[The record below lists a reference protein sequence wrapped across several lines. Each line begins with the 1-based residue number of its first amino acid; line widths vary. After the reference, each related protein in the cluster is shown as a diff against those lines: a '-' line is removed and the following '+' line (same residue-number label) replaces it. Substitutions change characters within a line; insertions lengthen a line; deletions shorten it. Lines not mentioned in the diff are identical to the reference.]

1 MACSTSCGC
10 TSSKFASEDERTPVS
25 ADSGLRRVRDVAP
38 AKVNLGLRITGQRPD
53 GNHELESVFLPLD
66 LGDDAEL
73 EVAPA
78 RVSSVALT
86 LAPGP
91 VAGVPGDA
99 STLAYRAA
107 EAFLE
112 VAGRAGCTGSV
123 RIRLHKRIPA
133 AAGLGG
139 GSSDAGVVLRSLAR
153 LFPAALSAKAL
164 GELALDLGADVPFF
178 LDPRPARVSGIGE
191 RIEPLTG
198 WPAFSLVLANPG
210 LPLATAEVFRVF
222 DSLHLDR
229 SLERA
234 PLDPRLLSLGPGPT
248 RTGVDATPALAWS
261 HLLEND
267 LESAAIRL
275 CPPVARLREQL
286 RGAGARAVGM
296 SGSGPTLF
304 GVFEDPASAAT
315 GLARADFQPPVWA
328 RVAITLG
335 SR

>member
-1 MACSTSCGC
+1 M
-10 TSSKFASEDERTPVS
+10 S
-25 ADSGLRRVRDVAP
+25 ADSGLRRVRDLAP

-66 LGDDAEL
+66 LGDEVEL

-78 RVSSVALT
+78 RLSAVALT
-86 LAPGP
+86 LHPGP
-91 VAGVPGDA
+91 VEGVPGDA
-99 STLAYRAA
+99 SNLAYRAA

-112 VAGRAGCTGSV
+112 VAGRAGCIGSV

-229 SLERA
+229 CLERA

-304 GVFEDPASAAT
+304 GIFEDREAAAA

>member
-10 TSSKFASEDERTPVS
+10 TTSKFASEDERTPVS
-25 ADSGLRRVRDVAP
+25 DDSGLRRVRGVAP

-66 LGDDAEL
+66 LGDEVEL

-78 RVSSVALT
+78 RLSSVALT
-86 LAPGP
+86 LHPGP
-91 VAGVPGDA
+91 VEGVPGDA
-99 STLAYRAA
+99 SNLAYRAA

-178 LDPRPARVSGIGE
+178 LDPRPARVS
-191 RIEPLTG
+191 
-198 WPAFSLVLANPG
+198 
-210 LPLATAEVFRVF
+210 
-222 DSLHLDR
+222 
-229 SLERA
+229 
-234 PLDPRLLSLGPGPT
+234 
-248 RTGVDATPALAWS
+248 
-261 HLLEND
+261 
-267 LESAAIRL
+267 
-275 CPPVARLREQL
+275 
-286 RGAGARAVGM
+286 
-296 SGSGPTLF
+296 
-304 GVFEDPASAAT
+304 
-315 GLARADFQPPVWA
+315 
-328 RVAITLG
+328 
-335 SR
+335 

>member
-1 MACSTSCGC
+1 M
-10 TSSKFASEDERTPVS
+10 S

-66 LGDDAEL
+66 LGDEVEL

-78 RVSSVALT
+78 RLSSVALT
-86 LAPGP
+86 LDPGP
-91 VAGVPGDA
+91 VEGVPGDA
-99 STLAYRAA
+99 SNLAYRAA

-139 GSSDAGVVLRSLAR
+139 GSSDAGAVLRSLAR

-210 LPLATAEVFRVF
+210 LPLATAEVFRVV

-229 SLERA
+229 SLERT

-248 RTGVDATPALAWS
+248 RAGVDATPALAWS

-275 CPPVARLREQL
+275 CPPVARLQEQL

-304 GVFEDPASAAT
+304 GVFEDPEAAAA

>member
-1 MACSTSCGC
+1 M
-10 TSSKFASEDERTPVS
+10 S

-66 LGDDAEL
+66 LGDEVEL

-78 RVSSVALT
+78 RLSSVALT
-86 LAPGP
+86 LHPGP
-91 VAGVPGDA
+91 VEGVPGDA
-99 STLAYRAA
+99 SNLAYRAA

-229 SLERA
+229 SLERT

-304 GVFEDPASAAT
+304 GVFEDPAAAAA

>member
-1 MACSTSCGC
+1 M
-10 TSSKFASEDERTPVS
+10 S

-66 LGDDAEL
+66 LGDEVEL

-78 RVSSVALT
+78 RLSSVALT
-86 LAPGP
+86 LDPGP
-91 VAGVPGDA
+91 VEGVPGDA
-99 STLAYRAA
+99 SNLAYRAA

-153 LFPAALSAKAL
+153 LFPGALSAKAL
-164 GELALDLGADVPFF
+164 AELALELGADVPFF

-234 PLDPRLLSLGPGPT
+234 PLDPRVLILGPGPT

-304 GVFEDPASAAT
+304 GVFEDPEAAAA

>member
-1 MACSTSCGC
+1 
-10 TSSKFASEDERTPVS
+10 VS
-25 ADSGLRRVRDVAP
+25 ADSGLRRVREVAP

-66 LGDDAEL
+66 LGDEAEL

-78 RVSSVALT
+78 RVSSVVLT
-86 LAPGP
+86 LDPGP
-91 VAGVPGDA
+91 VEGVPGDA
-99 STLAYRAA
+99 SNLAYRAA

-304 GVFEDPASAAT
+304 GVFEDPVAAAT

>member
-1 MACSTSCGC
+1 M
-10 TSSKFASEDERTPVS
+10 S

-66 LGDDAEL
+66 LGDEVEL

-78 RVSSVALT
+78 RLSSVALT
-86 LAPGP
+86 LHPGP
-91 VAGVPGDA
+91 VEGVPGDA
-99 STLAYRAA
+99 SNLAYRAA

-112 VAGRAGCTGSV
+112 VAGRAGCIGSV
-123 RIRLHKRIPA
+123 RIRLQKRIPA

-222 DSLHLDR
+222 DALHLDR
-229 SLERA
+229 CLERT

-304 GVFEDPASAAT
+304 GVFEDPEAAAA
-315 GLARADFQPPVWA
+315 GLARTDFQPPVWA